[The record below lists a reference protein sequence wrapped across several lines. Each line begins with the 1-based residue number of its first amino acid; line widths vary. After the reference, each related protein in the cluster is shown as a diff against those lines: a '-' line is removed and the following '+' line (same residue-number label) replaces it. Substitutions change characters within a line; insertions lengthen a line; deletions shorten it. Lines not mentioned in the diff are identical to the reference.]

1 MPRKSEHKTLLVG
14 LDIGTSKIVAIVGE
28 HAPGEPVEV
37 IGIGTHPSKGMKRG
51 VVVDIES
58 TTQAIQRAV
67 EEAELMA
74 GCEIRSVYAGI
85 SGSHIRSLNSQ
96 GVVAIRDKE
105 VTEGDVERVLD
116 AARAVAIPADQRIL
130 HVLPQEYVIDEQ
142 EGIRHPTGMSGVRL
156 EARVHLVT
164 GAMSAAQNISK
175 CVTRCGLAVDDLI
188 LQQLASSYS
197 VLTQDEKDLGVAL
210 VDIGAGT
217 TDVAVFTQGAIRHT
231 ASLGVAGDQV
241 TNDIAF
247 AFRTPTPFAE
257 EIKVKYACALAQ
269 LARPE
274 ETIEVTSVGDRP
286 PRRLARQMLAEVV
299 QKRYEE
305 IFEMVQAELRRSGY
319 EELIAAG
326 VVLTGGGSKM
336 EGVVELAEEM
346 LHMPVRVGVPAFVTG
361 LSDVV
366 SNEIHATGVGLLL
379 YGARQGVGAPRPSS
393 NPTGEAGNTP
403 WHRFKKWFSGE
414 F

>member
-1 MPRKSEHKTLLVG
+1 MTRKPEPKQLVVG
-14 LDIGTSKIVAIVGE
+14 LDIGTSKVVAMVGE
-28 HAPGEPVEV
+28 YTPGEQIEV
-37 IGIGTHPSKGMKRG
+37 IGLGSHSAKGMKRG

-58 TTQAIQRAV
+58 TVESIRRAV
-67 EEAELMA
+67 EEAEMMA
-74 GCEIRSVYAGI
+74 ECQIRSVFAGI
-85 SGSHIRSLNSQ
+85 SGSHVKSMNSN

-105 VTEGDVERVLD
+105 VTAGDIERVLD

-130 HVLPQEYVIDEQ
+130 HVLPQEYVIDDQ
-142 EGIRHPTGMSGVRL
+142 EGIRHPIGMSGIRL

-164 GAMSAAQNISK
+164 VATSAEQNISK
-175 CVTRCGLAVDDLI
+175 CITRCGLAVDALI
-188 LQQLASSYS
+188 LQPLASSHA

-217 TDVAVFTQGAIRHT
+217 TDIAVFTHGAIRHT
-231 ASLGVAGDQV
+231 ASLGVGGDQV

-257 EIKVKYACALAQ
+257 EIKVRYACAIAD
-269 LARPE
+269 LARAE
-274 ETIEVTSVGDRP
+274 ETIEVSSVGDRP
-286 PRRLARQMLAEVV
+286 PRRLQRQMLAEVV

-326 VVLTGGGSKM
+326 IVLTGGGSKM
-336 EGVVELAEEM
+336 EGLVELAEEM
-346 LHMPVRVGVPAFVTG
+346 FHMPVRVGLPNGFSG
-361 LSDVV
+361 LSGVV
-366 SNEIHATGVGLLL
+366 ANEIHATGVGLLL
-379 YGARQGVGAPRPSS
+379 HGSRQLARDRPKAPPMPGPVGSWIERAR
-393 NPTGEAGNTP
+393 
-403 WHRFKKWFSGE
+403 RFVKGE